1 MLTLNKQ
8 LKENT
13 YSNLYLLYGD
23 EEYLKI
29 NYRDR
34 LTSGILADTTKG
46 NINYHLYRQQDATAE
61 AIAEQAL
68 CLPFFADR
76 QLLVVENSN
85 LFKAASS
92 LADTLADIPD
102 STYIIFVENNVDK
115 RNNLFR
121 LLKKSGTVSEINHKK
136 DSELLTWIA
145 MYLKHSDCLI
155 TMRAA
160 KLILSKCGV
169 DMYQLSNELEKL
181 ISYVG
186 EKKQIDIA
194 EVEAVCTTTLS
205 SRIFL
210 MMDYIVSGKQA
221 KALDLYRELLLTKEP
236 PGKILSLL
244 TKHISA
250 LTSIKEMTREND
262 MDIAKKLSV
271 PSFTVK
277 KYRAQASVFKKN
289 ELLACLTACVNTDF
303 DIKTGKIQAQ
313 TAIEMLIIS
322 LSSGIYQSR

>member
-1 MLTLNKQ
+1 MQ
-8 LKENT
+8 L
-13 YSNLYLLYGD
+13 
-23 EEYLKI
+23 
-29 NYRDR
+29 
-34 LTSGILADTTKG
+34 
-46 NINYHLYRQQDATAE
+46 
-61 AIAEQAL
+61 
-68 CLPFFADR
+68 
-76 QLLVVENSN
+76 
-85 LFKAASS
+85 
-92 LADTLADIPD
+92 
-102 STYIIFVENNVDK
+102 
-115 RNNLFR
+115 
-121 LLKKSGTVSEINHKK
+121 
-136 DSELLTWIA
+136 
-145 MYLKHSDCLI
+145 
-155 TMRAA
+155 
-160 KLILSKCGV
+160 
-169 DMYQLSNELEKL
+169 
-181 ISYVG
+181 
-186 EKKQIDIA
+186 
-194 EVEAVCTTTLS
+194 
-205 SRIFL
+205 FL

>member
-1 MLTLNKQ
+1 
-8 LKENT
+8 
-13 YSNLYLLYGD
+13 
-23 EEYLKI
+23 
-29 NYRDR
+29 
-34 LTSGILADTTKG
+34 
-46 NINYHLYRQQDATAE
+46 
-61 AIAEQAL
+61 
-68 CLPFFADR
+68 
-76 QLLVVENSN
+76 
-85 LFKAASS
+85 
-92 LADTLADIPD
+92 
-102 STYIIFVENNVDK
+102 
-115 RNNLFR
+115 
-121 LLKKSGTVSEINHKK
+121 
-136 DSELLTWIA
+136 
-145 MYLKHSDCLI
+145 
-155 TMRAA
+155 
-160 KLILSKCGV
+160 
-169 DMYQLSNELEKL
+169 MYQLSNELEKL